1 MVKLI
6 LTDMDG
12 TFLDSRF
19 RMPEGADET
28 IRAVVQRGIIFGAAS
43 GRQYYSL
50 IKSFEKHVAEMLFVA
65 ENGTYV
71 VYKGKEIFSNTL
83 RRDYLKNV
91 LEVAAQIPSLHVL
104 VSGKKKAYYQ
114 STNEVFSCELKKYYA
129 EVQHVDD
136 LLDLSQIE
144 DEFLKVAMY
153 DLAHGAA
160 EKYQAFEPFSD
171 HLQIAVSADCWLD
184 VMNLGAT
191 KGAAVKHIQDA
202 LGIGF
207 EETMVFGDY
216 MNDLEMMSSAY
227 HSYAMANALDA
238 VKKAARFMAKSN
250 DERGVLAIIEEK
262 VLK

>member
-1 MVKLI
+1 MVRLI

-12 TFLDSRF
+12 TLLDRHF
-19 RMPEGADET
+19 RMPEGVDET
-28 IRAVVQRGIIFGAAS
+28 ISQLADRGVVFGAAS

-50 IKSFEKHVAEMLFVA
+50 IKSFEKHVNEMLFVA

-71 VYKGKEIFSNTL
+71 VYKKEEIFSNTL
-83 RRDYLKNV
+83 RRDYLNDV
-91 LEVAAQIPSLHVL
+91 LKVAQQFPSLHVL

-114 STNEVFSCELKKYYA
+114 STNEVFLRELDKYYK
-129 EVQHVDD
+129 EVQKVDN
-136 LLDLSQIE
+136 LLDLSGVD

-153 DLAHGAA
+153 DLDHGAE
-160 EKYQAFEPFSD
+160 EKYHSFEHFRGQ
-171 HLQIAVSADCWLD
+171 LQVAVSADCWLD

-202 LGIGF
+202 LGISF

-227 HSYAMANALDA
+227 HSYAMENALDE
-238 VKKAARFMAKSN
+238 VKKAARFIAPSN
-250 DERGVLAIIEEK
+250 DKHGVLVTIKEK